1 MKPRERSDHLASSFT
16 DLMTSLVV
24 IFILLF
30 LAFVH
35 EQVGKEENVK
45 DHLLAELQKE
55 LKDADL
61 QKDNIRKEGDAV
73 VIIVPEG
80 LMNFETGKSDL
91 SDGGKKFLRTYMP
104 PISKL
109 LYTEFNQD
117 IDSLVVEGYTD
128 RQRIPGTSEEE
139 GESRNLQLSQE
150 RSMKVVEEA
159 LYDLEGPDNVGER
172 EFFLDRLS
180 ATGRGEQMAKANG
193 GPDDNPEY
201 RRVIFRIRV
210 RSTALSE
217 AAQEIKADLHQ

>member
-1 MKPRERSDHLASSFT
+1 MKRREKADHLSSSFT

-35 EQVGKEENVK
+35 EQVGKQETVK
-45 DHLLAELQKE
+45 DHLLAELQKR
-55 LKDADL
+55 LKQANL
-61 QKDNIRKEGDAV
+61 EKDNIRKEGDAV

-80 LMNFETGKSDL
+80 LMNFETGKSEL
-91 SDGGKKFLRTYMP
+91 KPGGKAFLQTYIP

-109 LYTEFNQD
+109 LVSEFNGD
-117 IDSLVVEGYTD
+117 IDSLIVEGYTD
-128 RQRIPGTSEEE
+128 RQRIPGTTDDE

-159 LYDLEGPDNVGER
+159 LHDLEGPDQSVER

-180 ATGRGEQMAKANG
+180 ASGRGEQMAKKDG
-193 GPDDNPEY
+193 GPDNNPEF

-210 RSTALSE
+210 RSTALVD
-217 AAQEIKADLHQ
+217 AAKEIKADLHQ

>member
-1 MKPRERSDHLASSFT
+1 MRRRERPDHLSSSFT

-35 EQVGKEENVK
+35 EQVGKQENVK
-45 DHLLAELQKE
+45 DNLLAELQKQ
-55 LKDADL
+55 LKDAKLD
-61 QKDNIRKEGDAV
+61 KDNIRKEGDAV

-91 SDGGKKFLRTYMP
+91 KEGGRAFLSQYFP

-109 LYTEFNQD
+109 LFTHFYGD
-117 IDSLVVEGYTD
+117 IDSLIVEGYTD
-128 RQRIPGTSEEE
+128 RQRIPGTTEEQ
-139 GESRNLQLSQE
+139 GEARNLQLSQE
-150 RSMKVVEEA
+150 RSMKVVEES
-159 LYDLEGPDNVGER
+159 LHDLEGPDLTDER

-180 ATGRGEQMAKANG
+180 ASGRGERDARKDD
-193 GPDDNPEY
+193 GPINNPLY

-210 RSTALSE
+210 RSTALTE
-217 AAQEIKADLHQ
+217 AAEKIKASLRQ

>member
-1 MKPRERSDHLASSFT
+1 VRTREKSDPLSSSFT

-35 EQVGKEENVK
+35 EQEEKQESVK

-55 LKDADL
+55 LKDANLD
-61 QKDNIRKEGDAV
+61 KNNIRKDGDAV

-80 LMNFETGKSDL
+80 LMNFETGKFDL
-91 SDGGKKFLRTYMP
+91 KEGGKAFLKTYIP

-109 LYTEFNQD
+109 LVTKFSND

-128 RQRIPGTSEEE
+128 KQRPAGSSEEA
-139 GESRNLQLSQE
+139 GEARNLELSQE
-150 RSMKVVEEA
+150 RSMKVVEES
-159 LYDLEGPDNVGER
+159 LHDLEGADQAAER

-180 ATGRGEQMAKANG
+180 ATGRGEQLAKG
-193 GPDDNPEY
+193 DSGPDDNPTY
-201 RRVIFRIRV
+201 RRVEFRIRV
-210 RSTALSE
+210 RSTALVE
-217 AAQEIKADLHQ
+217 AAKEIKANLQQ